1 MWPVGVTIP
10 QYKSIQ
16 GDPHWSVQGVK
27 EFMSEVKKASAP
39 LPYEITVE
47 GPFTQCQIFSSM
59 KGKNELAA
67 VLYYFEQETGSQS
80 INMKK
85 METSNSI
92 NSIYWSFIYK
102 LIVFNFHGLHKQ
114 LKTNIEVKN
123 GLR

>member
-1 MWPVGVTIP
+1 
-10 QYKSIQ
+10 
-16 GDPHWSVQGVK
+16 
-27 EFMSEVKKASAP
+27 
-39 LPYEITVE
+39 
-47 GPFTQCQIFSSM
+47 M